1 MNIDDD
7 NALWSKTKDPRDDSY
22 KSDFYD
28 EWSKKQLWPSS
39 FAKAYNKEIDYDEA
53 KAKEAMLDAKF
64 SGQQNLDAIINPKH
78 YKNVAAGKQ
87 YMELMVDML
96 DGKSGVEAH
105 LFGQVYKYLMRC
117 GNKDEEVQELEKAL
131 WYLNALI
138 KYKKEGI
145 VL

>member
-7 NALWSKTKDPRDDSY
+7 NALWSKTKDPRDNAY

-28 EWSKKQLWPSS
+28 EWSKRKIWPSS
-39 FAKAYNKEIDYDEA
+39 FAESYNRDIDFDEA
-53 KAKEAMLDAKF
+53 KD
-64 SGQQNLDAIINPKH
+64 SIINPKH

>member
-7 NALWSKTKDPRDDSY
+7 TELWPQPRDNRDKMF

-28 EWSKKQLWPSS
+28 EWTKKQLWPSS
-39 FAKAYNKEIDYDEA
+39 FAKAYNRDIDFDEA
-53 KAKEAMLDAKF
+53 KQQEEHLDEKF
-64 SGQQNLDAIINPKH
+64 FKQMNLDAIINPKH

-138 KYKKEGI
+138 KYKKEGV